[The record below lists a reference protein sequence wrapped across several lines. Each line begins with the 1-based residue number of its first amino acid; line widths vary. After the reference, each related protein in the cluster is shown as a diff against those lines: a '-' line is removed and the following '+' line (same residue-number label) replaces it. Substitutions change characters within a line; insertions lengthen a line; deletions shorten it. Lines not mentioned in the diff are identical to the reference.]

1 MHLEVDTDAV
11 RGLAD
16 AVREAATAVAAVT
29 IPPPPQVEDLAA
41 TDAIGALLDVCAER
55 IDACAAA
62 LRSGAVLLETAR
74 QDYARTEARASAAAT
89 VGPESSREPMR
100 LPRSATSR

>member
-1 MHLEVDTDAV
+1 MHLEVDTEAV

-16 AVREAATAVAAVT
+16 AVRDAATAVTAVT
-29 IPPPPQVEDLAA
+29 MPRPPVVEDVAA
-41 TDAIGALLDVCAER
+41 ADAIGALLDVCAER

-100 LPRSATSR
+100 LPRAAMSR